1 MISTDFDYLR
11 AKSLREALDAV
22 ADGEG
27 VKVIAGGH
35 SLLPMMKFRLVQPTK
50 LVDIG
55 GIAELRGITEHR
67 KGARIG
73 ATTTYRDVLSSQ
85 LLRERFPILAETA
98 SVIGDTQVRNRGT
111 IGGSVAHADPASDM
125 PAVMLVLGA
134 EFVLRSKRGILP
146 AAKRSVTAAE
156 FFQGAFTT
164 ALAEGELLTEI
175 VIPGPPKGAGMAYVK
190 HTAPASGYALAA
202 AAAVVGR
209 TRKTIS
215 HIQVATTGVGE
226 SHRFVH
232 AAQELVGTK
241 GEPELVARIAARA
254 FEGVEIQGDV
264 HSPADH
270 RRALASVMV
279 RRAIEK
285 ALERAR

>member
-1 MISTDFDYLR
+1 MIPTDFDYVR
-11 AKSLREALDAV
+11 ARSLREALDAV
-22 ADGEG
+22 AGADG

-35 SLLPMMKFRLVQPTK
+35 SLLPMMKFRLVQPSK

-55 GIAELRGITEHR
+55 AIEELRGIAEHR

-73 ATTTYRDVLSSQ
+73 ATTTYREMIGSQ
-85 LLRERFPILAETA
+85 LLRERFPILAEAA
-98 SVIGDTQVRNRGT
+98 SVIGDRQVRNRGT
-111 IGGSVAHADPASDM
+111 VGGSVAHADPASDM

-146 AAKRSVTAAE
+146 AAKRSVTASE

-175 VIPGPPKGAGMAYVK
+175 ILPGPPKGAGMAYVK

-232 AAQELVGTK
+232 AVQELVGTK

>member
-1 MISTDFDYLR
+1 MIPTDFDYVR
-11 AKSLREALDAV
+11 ARSLREALDAV
-22 ADGEG
+22 AGADG

-35 SLLPMMKFRLVQPTK
+35 SLLPMMKFRLVQPSK

-55 GIAELRGITEHR
+55 GIEELRGIAEHR

-73 ATTTYRDVLSSQ
+73 ATTTYREMIGSQ
-85 LLRERFPILAETA
+85 LLRERFPILAEAA
-98 SVIGDTQVRNRGT
+98 SVIGDRQVRNRGT
-111 IGGSVAHADPASDM
+111 VGGSVAHADPASDM

-146 AAKRSVTAAE
+146 AAKRSVTASE

-175 VIPGPPKGAGMAYVK
+175 ILPGPPKGAGMAYVK

-232 AAQELVGTK
+232 AVQELVGTK

>member
-1 MISTDFDYLR
+1 MIPTEFDYVR

-22 ADGEG
+22 SGGEG

-35 SLLPMMKFRLVQPTK
+35 SLVPMMKFRLVQPTK

-55 GIAELRGITEHR
+55 GIEELLGIAENR

-73 ATTTYRDVLSSQ
+73 AMATYRDLIDSQ

-98 SVIGDTQVRNRGT
+98 AVIGDTQVRNRGT
-111 IGGSVAHADPASDM
+111 LGGAIAHADPASDM

-146 AAKRSVTAAE
+146 LAKRSVTAAE

-175 VIPGPPKGAGMAYVK
+175 VLPGPPKGAGMAYVK
-190 HTAPASGYALAA
+190 HAAPASGYALAA
-202 AAAVVGR
+202 AAVVIGR

-215 HIQVATTGVGE
+215 HIQVATTGVGD

-241 GEPELVARIAARA
+241 GEPELVARVAARA

-264 HSPADH
+264 HSPAEH
-270 RRALASVMV
+270 RRALASVIV
-279 RRAIEK
+279 RRAIEQ

>member
-1 MISTDFDYLR
+1 MIPTEFDYVR

-22 ADGEG
+22 SGGEG

-35 SLLPMMKFRLVQPTK
+35 SLVPMMKFRLVQPTK

-55 GIAELRGITEHR
+55 GIEELRGIAENR

-73 ATTTYRDVLSSQ
+73 AMATYRDLIDSQ

-98 SVIGDTQVRNRGT
+98 EVIGDTQVRNRGT
-111 IGGSVAHADPASDM
+111 IGGAVAHADPASDM

-175 VIPGPPKGAGMAYVK
+175 VLPGPPKGAGMAYLK
-190 HTAPASGYALAA
+190 HAAPASGYALAA
-202 AAAVVGR
+202 AAVVIGR

-215 HIQVATTGVGE
+215 HIQVATTGVGD

-241 GEPELVARIAARA
+241 GEPELVARVAARA

-264 HSPADH
+264 HSPAEH
-270 RRALASVMV
+270 RRALASVIV
-279 RRAIEK
+279 RRAIEQ

>member
-1 MISTDFDYLR
+1 MISTDFDYVR

-22 ADGEG
+22 AGGEG

-55 GIAELRGITEHR
+55 AIEELRGIAEHR

-73 ATTTYRDVLSSQ
+73 ATTTYREVMGSQ

-111 IGGSVAHADPASDM
+111 IGGAVAHADPASDM

>member
-1 MISTDFDYLR
+1 MIPTDFDYVR
-11 AKSLREALDAV
+11 ARSLREALDAV
-22 ADGEG
+22 AGADG

-35 SLLPMMKFRLVQPTK
+35 SLLPMMKFRLVQPSK

-55 GIAELRGITEHR
+55 GIEELRGIAEHR

-73 ATTTYRDVLSSQ
+73 ATTTYREMIGSQ
-85 LLRERFPILAETA
+85 LLRERFPILAEAA
-98 SVIGDTQVRNRGT
+98 SVIGDRQVRNRGT
-111 IGGSVAHADPASDM
+111 LGGSVAHADPASDM

-146 AAKRSVTAAE
+146 AAKRSVTASE

-164 ALAEGELLTEI
+164 ALADGELLTEI
-175 VIPGPPKGAGMAYVK
+175 LLPGPPMGAGMAYVK

-232 AAQELVGTK
+232 AVQELVGTK

>member
-27 VKVIAGGH
+27 VKVSAGGH

-55 GIAELRGITEHR
+55 GIEELRGITEHR

>member
-1 MISTDFDYLR
+1 MIPTSFDYVR

-22 ADGEG
+22 SSGDGT
-27 VKVIAGGH
+27 KVIAGGH
-35 SLLPMMKFRLVQPTK
+35 SLVPMMKFRLVQPTR

-55 GIAELRGITEHR
+55 GIAELRGIDEYR
-67 KGARIG
+67 KGVRIG
-73 ATTTYRDVLSSQ
+73 AMTTYRELLDSQ

-98 SVIGDTQVRNRGT
+98 NQVGDGQVRNRGT
-111 IGGSVAHADPASDM
+111 IGGAIAHADPASDM

-146 AAKRSVTAAE
+146 AAKRNVVATE

-164 ALAEGELLTEI
+164 ALQEGELLTEI

-190 HTAPASGYALAA
+190 HAAPASGYALAA

-215 HIQVATTGVGE
+215 HIQVATTGVGD

-241 GEPELVARIAARA
+241 GEPELVARVAARA

-270 RRALASVMV
+270 RRALATVIV
-279 RRAIEK
+279 RRAIER

>member
-1 MISTDFDYLR
+1 MIPTDFDYVR
-11 AKSLREALDAV
+11 ARSLREALDAV
-22 ADGEG
+22 AGADG

-35 SLLPMMKFRLVQPTK
+35 SLLPMMKFRLVQPSK

-55 GIAELRGITEHR
+55 GIEELRGIAEHR

-73 ATTTYRDVLSSQ
+73 ATTTYREMIGSQ
-85 LLRERFPILAETA
+85 LLRERFPILAEAA
-98 SVIGDTQVRNRGT
+98 SVIGDRQVRNRGT
-111 IGGSVAHADPASDM
+111 VGGSVAHADPASDM

-146 AAKRSVTAAE
+146 AAKRSVTASE

-164 ALAEGELLTEI
+164 PLAEGELLTEI
-175 VIPGPPKGAGMAYVK
+175 LLPGPPKGAGMAYVK

-232 AAQELVGTK
+232 AVQELVGTK
-241 GEPELVARIAARA
+241 GEPELVARVAARA

>member
-1 MISTDFDYLR
+1 MIPTDFDYVR
-11 AKSLREALDAV
+11 ARSLREALDAV
-22 ADGEG
+22 AGADG

-35 SLLPMMKFRLVQPTK
+35 SLLPMMKFRLVQPSK

-55 GIAELRGITEHR
+55 GIEELRGIAEHR

-73 ATTTYRDVLSSQ
+73 ATTTYREMIGSQ
-85 LLRERFPILAETA
+85 LLRERFPILAEAA
-98 SVIGDTQVRNRGT
+98 SVIGDRQVRNRGT
-111 IGGSVAHADPASDM
+111 VGGSVAHADPASDM
-125 PAVMLVLGA
+125 PAVMLALGA

-146 AAKRSVTAAE
+146 AAKRSVTASE

-175 VIPGPPKGAGMAYVK
+175 ILPGPPKGAGMAYVK

-232 AAQELVGTK
+232 AVQELVGTK

>member
-1 MISTDFDYLR
+1 MIPTDFDYVR
-11 AKSLREALDAV
+11 ARSLREALDAV
-22 ADGEG
+22 AGADG

-35 SLLPMMKFRLVQPTK
+35 SLLPMMKFRLVQPSK

-55 GIAELRGITEHR
+55 AIEELRGIAEHR

-73 ATTTYRDVLSSQ
+73 ATTTYREMIGSQ
-85 LLRERFPILAETA
+85 LLRERFPILAEAA
-98 SVIGDTQVRNRGT
+98 SVIGDRQVRNRGT
-111 IGGSVAHADPASDM
+111 VGGSVAHADPASDM

-146 AAKRSVTAAE
+146 AAKRSVTASE

-175 VIPGPPKGAGMAYVK
+175 ILPGPPKGAGMAYVK

-232 AAQELVGTK
+232 AVQELVGTK

-279 RRAIEK
+279 RRAIDK

>member
-55 GIAELRGITEHR
+55 GIEELRGIAEYR

-73 ATTTYRDVLSSQ
+73 ATTTYREVMSSQ

-241 GEPELVARIAARA
+241 GEAELVARIAARA

>member
-1 MISTDFDYLR
+1 MIPTDFDYVR
-11 AKSLREALDAV
+11 ARSLREALDAV
-22 ADGEG
+22 AGADG

-35 SLLPMMKFRLVQPTK
+35 SLLPMMKFRLVQPSK

-55 GIAELRGITEHR
+55 GIEELRGIAEHR

-73 ATTTYRDVLSSQ
+73 ATTTYRDMIGSQ
-85 LLRERFPILAETA
+85 LLRERFPILAEAA
-98 SVIGDTQVRNRGT
+98 SVIGDRQVRNRGT
-111 IGGSVAHADPASDM
+111 VGGSVAHADPASDM

-146 AAKRSVTAAE
+146 AAKRSVTASE

-175 VIPGPPKGAGMAYVK
+175 LLPGPPKGAGMAYVK

-232 AAQELVGTK
+232 AVQELVGTK
-241 GEPELVARIAARA
+241 GEPELVARVAARA

>member
-1 MISTDFDYLR
+1 MIPTDFDYVR
-11 AKSLREALDAV
+11 ARSLREALDAV
-22 ADGEG
+22 AGADG

-35 SLLPMMKFRLVQPTK
+35 SLLPMMKFRLVQPSK

-55 GIAELRGITEHR
+55 GIEELRGIAEHR

-73 ATTTYRDVLSSQ
+73 ATTTYRDMIGSQ
-85 LLRERFPILAETA
+85 LLRERFPILAEAA
-98 SVIGDTQVRNRGT
+98 SVVGDRQVRNRGT
-111 IGGSVAHADPASDM
+111 VGGSVAHADPASDM
-125 PAVMLVLGA
+125 PAVMLALGA

-146 AAKRSVTAAE
+146 AAKRSVTASE

-175 VIPGPPKGAGMAYVK
+175 ILPGPPKGAGMAYVK

-232 AAQELVGTK
+232 AVQELVGTK

>member
-1 MISTDFDYLR
+1 
-11 AKSLREALDAV
+11 
-22 ADGEG
+22 
-27 VKVIAGGH
+27 
-35 SLLPMMKFRLVQPTK
+35 
-50 LVDIG
+50 
-55 GIAELRGITEHR
+55 
-67 KGARIG
+67 
-73 ATTTYRDVLSSQ
+73 
-85 LLRERFPILAETA
+85 
-98 SVIGDTQVRNRGT
+98 
-111 IGGSVAHADPASDM
+111 
-125 PAVMLVLGA
+125 
-134 EFVLRSKRGILP
+134 
-146 AAKRSVTAAE
+146 
-156 FFQGAFTT
+156 
-164 ALAEGELLTEI
+164 
-175 VIPGPPKGAGMAYVK
+175 MAYVK

-232 AAQELVGTK
+232 AVQELVGTK